1 MGVHLVA
8 GIDMFQVRHLL
19 FAALIG
25 STAFFA
31 QNSDSSIER
40 EEAIQKTVPDRK
52 LAKEDVQ
59 CGNYFWVARKTG
71 TTFLY
76 YFFGS
81 AEWGKG
87 QVGFYQQTLYHLV
100 VNNDKDPPTVQRIKD
115 AKGNLTE
122 VRVQMTGR
130 ELAASGACFSSQ

>member
-1 MGVHLVA
+1 MEVDLVA
-8 GIDMFQVRHLL
+8 EIDRFHVRHL
-19 FAALIG
+19 FFVALIG
-25 STAFFA
+25 STLFFG

-40 EEAIQKTVPDRK
+40 EEAIQKTASDRK
-52 LAKEDVQ
+52 LAKEDVP
-59 CGNYFWVARKTG
+59 CGNYFWLARKTG

-87 QVGFYQQTLYHLV
+87 KVGFYQQTLYHVV
-100 VNNDKDPPTVQRIKD
+100 VNDGKDPPTVQRIKD

-130 ELAASGACFSSQ
+130 ELAASGACFSPH

>member
-1 MGVHLVA
+1 MDVHLVA
-8 GIDMFQVRHLL
+8 EIDMFHVRHLL
-19 FAALIG
+19 FVALIG
-25 STAFFA
+25 STPFFA
-31 QNSDSSIER
+31 QNSDSSNER
-40 EEAIQKTVPDRK
+40 EEAIQKTAPDRK

-59 CGNYFWVARKTG
+59 CGNYFWASRKTG

-81 AEWGKG
+81 AEWGQGK
-87 QVGFYQQTLYHLV
+87 VGFYQQTLYHVV
-100 VNNDKDPPTVQRIKD
+100 VNDDKDPPTVQRIKD

-130 ELAASGACFSSQ
+130 ELAASGVCFSQQ